1 MTNYNEIISILPE
14 LIKDNEYDITI
25 LANTSALLYEKI
37 ENINW
42 VGFYLNKNET
52 LLLGPFQGKVACTKI
67 PFTKGVCGKCARTQ
81 KTILVSNVHEF
92 PGHIACD
99 SASNSEICIPIIIN
113 NKFYGLLDIDSPIV
127 NRFNEDDKINLEKL
141 TQIITNELDKSLTT
155 FNKC

>member
-81 KTILVSNVHEF
+81 ETILVSNVHEF

>member
-1 MTNYNEIISILPE
+1 MTNYNEIINILKK
-14 LIKDNEYDITI
+14 LIEDNEYDITI

-81 KTILVSNVHEF
+81 ETILVSNVHEF

-113 NKFYGLLDIDSPIV
+113 NKFYGLLDIDSPII
-127 NRFNEDDKINLEKL
+127 NRFNEVDKINLENIVQIL
-141 TQIITNELDKSLTT
+141 TEEIKKVID
-155 FNKC
+155 